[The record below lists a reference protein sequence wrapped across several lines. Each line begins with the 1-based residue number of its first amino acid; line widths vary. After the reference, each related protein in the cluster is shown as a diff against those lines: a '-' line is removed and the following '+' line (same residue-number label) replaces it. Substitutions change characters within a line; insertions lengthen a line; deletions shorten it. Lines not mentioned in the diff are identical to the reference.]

1 MDNVL
6 TVAIFDDHEL
16 FRKGVADTLNRDPN
30 IKVVAE
36 GADANEALRLTS
48 EYNPD
53 IVLLDISMPGGG
65 VSAAYSIQS
74 ECPSVNIAM
83 LTVSEEEDDIYS
95 AIRAGAKGYVLKGI
109 GGTRLVEIVKQI
121 CVGETY
127 LSPGLALKMLSD
139 VGQHQNP
146 TDTEGAS
153 VPELTDR
160 EEQILQGVT
169 RGLSNKEIGEEIN
182 IREKTV
188 KHYMTKILKKLNAR
202 NRVEAI
208 IKARRLSR

>member
-1 MDNVL
+1 MNNVL

-16 FRKGVADTLNRDPN
+16 FRKGVADTLECDPD

-36 GADANEALRLTS
+36 GANANEALELTR

-53 IVLLDISMPGGG
+53 IVLLDVSMPGGG
-65 VSAAYSIQS
+65 VNAAVSIHS
-74 ECPSVNIAM
+74 KCPRVNIAM
-83 LTVSEEEDDIYS
+83 LTISEEEDDVYS

-109 GGTRLVEIVKQI
+109 GGNRLVEIVKNI

-127 LSPGLALKMLSD
+127 ISPGLALKMLSD
-139 VGQHQNP
+139 ASQHQQSGGIEKVKIA
-146 TDTEGAS
+146 D
-153 VPELTDR
+153 LTDR
-160 EEQILQGVT
+160 EEQILQGVS

-188 KHYMTKILKKLNAR
+188 KHHMTNILKKLHAR
-202 NRVEAI
+202 NRVEAV
-208 IKARRLSR
+208 IKARELSA